1 MAPSYAAG
9 AGPATDFRAPMS
21 SPIFLA
27 ADRPNGGSPVR
38 IVLATCRSKP
48 ALTPSDALLA
58 GALEHAG
65 AAVAAMP
72 WDAVDPASE
81 AGSVCLRST
90 WDYHQR
96 WDEFRPWLAGFDGRP
111 GGLWNPLETVL
122 WNADKLYLRDL
133 EAAGV
138 ALPRTRWYQPGERVD
153 WERVLREW
161 GLARGVLKPRI
172 SASAI
177 GTYLVGGGWA
187 PSEEE
192 WRPLEASGSVLQEF
206 VAEVGS
212 RGEISLVYLEG
223 AFSHAVRK
231 WPAGG
236 DFRVQE
242 RFGGSLE
249 RVTPPGGVLDFGGAV
264 LAALTRPWIYA
275 RVDLVESGR
284 GPVLMELEL
293 IEPDLFLTPDSASR
307 MAAALLARA
316 GRAAA

>member
-1 MAPSYAAG
+1 
-9 AGPATDFRAPMS
+9 
-21 SPIFLA
+21 
-27 ADRPNGGSPVR
+27 VR

-58 GALEHAG
+58 GALERAD
-65 AAVAAMP
+65 AAVTAMP

-81 AGSVCLRST
+81 SGSVCLRST

-96 WDEFRPWLAGFDGRP
+96 WAEFRPWLARFAGRP
-111 GGLWNPLETVL
+111 GGLWNPLETVV

-133 EAAGV
+133 EAAGI
-138 ALPRTRWYQPGERVD
+138 ALPRTRWYEPGERAD
-153 WERVLREW
+153 WGAVLRGW
-161 GLARGVLKPRI
+161 GLQRGVLKPRI
-172 SASAI
+172 SASAV
-177 GTYLVGGGWA
+177 GTYLVGGSHA

-192 WRPLEASGSVLQEF
+192 WRPLEAAGSLLQEF
-206 VAEVGS
+206 VPEVGA
-212 RGEISLVYLEG
+212 RGEISLVYLDG

-249 RVTPPGGVLDFGGAV
+249 RVTPPGGVLEFGDAV

-275 RVDLVESGR
+275 RVDLVETGR

-293 IEPDLFLTPDSASR
+293 IEPDLFLTPEAATR
-307 MAAALLARA
+307 MAAGLLARA

>member
-1 MAPSYAAG
+1 M
-9 AGPATDFRAPMS
+9 
-21 SPIFLA
+21 
-27 ADRPNGGSPVR
+27 R

-58 GALEHAG
+58 EALERSG
-65 AAVAAMP
+65 AAVAALP

-96 WDEFRPWLAGFDGRP
+96 WDEFRLWLAGFDGRRS
-111 GGLWNPLETVL
+111 GLWNPLETVL
-122 WNADKLYLRDL
+122 WNADKRYLRDL
-133 EAAGV
+133 EAAGI
-138 ALPRTRWYQPGERVD
+138 ALPRTRWYGAGERAD
-153 WERVLREW
+153 WEGVLRAW
-161 GLARGVLKPRI
+161 GQTRGVLKPRI
-172 SASAI
+172 SASAV
-177 GTYLVGGGWA
+177 GTYLVGGGHA

-192 WRPLEASGSVLQEF
+192 WRPLEASGSLVQEF
-206 VAEVGS
+206 VPEVGS
-212 RGEISLVYLEG
+212 RGEISLVYLDG

-231 WPAGG
+231 WPASG
-236 DFRVQE
+236 DFRVQA

-249 RVTPPGGVLDFGGAV
+249 RVTPPGRVLDFGDAV

-275 RVDLVESGR
+275 RVDLVEAGR

-293 IEPDLFLTPDSASR
+293 IEPDLFLTPEAAAR

-316 GRAAA
+316 GGVAA

>member
-1 MAPSYAAG
+1 
-9 AGPATDFRAPMS
+9 
-21 SPIFLA
+21 
-27 ADRPNGGSPVR
+27 VR

-58 GALEHAG
+58 EALERSG
-65 AAVAAMP
+65 AAVAALP
-72 WDAVDPASE
+72 WDAVDPATE

-96 WDEFRPWLAGFDGRP
+96 WDEFQSWLAGFDGRRS
-111 GGLWNPLETVL
+111 GLWNPLETVL
-122 WNADKLYLRDL
+122 WNADKRYLRDL
-133 EAAGV
+133 EAAGI
-138 ALPRTRWYQPGERVD
+138 ALPRTRWYRPGERVD
-153 WERVLREW
+153 WEPVLRGW
-161 GLARGVLKPRI
+161 GQARGVLKPRI
-172 SASAI
+172 SASAV
-177 GTYLVGGGWA
+177 GTYLVGGGQS

-192 WRPLEASGSVLQEF
+192 WGPLEASGSLLQEF
-206 VAEVGS
+206 VPEIGS
-212 RGEISLVYLEG
+212 RGEISLVYLDG
-223 AFSHAVRK
+223 GFSHAVRK

-249 RVTPPGGVLDFGGAV
+249 RVMPPGSVLDFGDAV
-264 LAALTRPWIYA
+264 LAAATRPWMYA

-293 IEPDLFLTPDSASR
+293 IEPDLFLTSEAADR

-316 GRAAA
+316 GGDAA